1 MMIQKRK
8 KILFISNSL
17 ADMIKCRGHI
27 MSRIAKEGHK
37 VFLIAP
43 DDNQIAPSHE
53 LEMIT
58 QYNWFLRSKNHNPFL
73 EVLSFFHLLW
83 LLIVIKPDLVFSYT
97 VKPNLY
103 ISFLRKF
110 FKFNN
115 CSIVTGLGRI
125 FTIRNPFYLVMRK
138 IVFCSFKSA
147 NQVWVMNRFDYLYLK
162 QIKSHSVVRHMPG
175 EGVDIEKFAPQQK
188 SFNAPEAESRSLPKF
203 LFIGRL
209 LKSKGLEELM
219 QATKILSERG
229 LKVPLTVI
237 GPYDAKDPDKIDK
250 HQFDALVKQGLINYL
265 GVIDDVRQ
273 AISQC
278 DCLILPSYREGLPR
292 VILEASAMERPV
304 ITTKVPG
311 CQDLVKDGMTGF
323 LIPSHSSKSLA
334 NAIEKFLKLSEEK
347 RRQLGIEGRKFIKSH
362 FTINH
367 VQNFYLGALENLVQ
381 S

>member
-1 MMIQKRK
+1 
-8 KILFISNSL
+8 
-17 ADMIKCRGHI
+17 
-27 MSRIAKEGHK
+27 
-37 VFLIAP
+37 
-43 DDNQIAPSHE
+43 
-53 LEMIT
+53 
-58 QYNWFLRSKNHNPFL
+58 
-73 EVLSFFHLLW
+73 
-83 LLIVIKPDLVFSYT
+83 
-97 VKPNLY
+97 
-103 ISFLRKF
+103 
-110 FKFNN
+110 
-115 CSIVTGLGRI
+115 
-125 FTIRNPFYLVMRK
+125 
-138 IVFCSFKSA
+138 
-147 NQVWVMNRFDYLYLK
+147 
-162 QIKSHSVVRHMPG
+162 
-175 EGVDIEKFAPQQK
+175 
-188 SFNAPEAESRSLPKF
+188 
-203 LFIGRL
+203 
-209 LKSKGLEELM
+209 M